1 MFRCPHCCNK
11 GISSLRKLILSP
23 GTIANCDSCGG
34 ASSIGYPSW
43 LLAMLPGSILMIV
56 ALFVDST
63 TAEWLLNIV
72 GIVLMVT
79 LSFLFTPLQAEK

>member
-1 MFRCPHCCNK
+1 
-11 GISSLRKLILSP
+11 
-23 GTIANCDSCGG
+23 
-34 ASSIGYPSW
+34 
-43 LLAMLPGSILMIV
+43 MLPGSILMIV